1 MFGPPGAFS
10 VLPRG
15 PVVSVGAVLGSS
27 WELLVTF
34 LCQFGRFCV
43 FCCVFEKL
51 TFSFGFRIVGLQLG
65 SAGVD
70 LFV

>member
-10 VLPRG
+10 GLPWG
-15 PVVSVGAVLGSS
+15 LLLSVGAVLGSS
-27 WELLVTF
+27 WELLVSF

-51 TFSFGFRIVGLQLG
+51 TFSYGFPIVGPQLG